1 MLNQPTIVVC
11 SDFSENSD
19 TALRFAE
26 ELRIKSHGRIHVIH
40 FSEFP
45 LNWDWVHDEA
55 DSYYMDDK
63 LKEVIE
69 KDILEKLNRQMNRCE
84 VIGTTQLV
92 TGYPFSYINDIIV
105 KEKANLVVLGHKG
118 RMKTPLALGG
128 LAEKLISIAE
138 VPLLI
143 IKKGMPLE
151 KVTGL
156 LDPNYLMDKIIH
168 ASEELASLFSAKLG
182 IVALWKDVTDLN
194 PDLSKMGV
202 HYVDQNI
209 SSEQKKELLNKIK
222 IIIRSHIARQLDC
235 EIIVELATD
244 KKVAYQLMNILH
256 EDVTDIIVMQRHH
269 KKILEKLFIGS
280 EARRMLEL
288 FQGNLL
294 ILPI

>member
-1 MLNQPTIVVC
+1 
-11 SDFSENSD
+11 
-19 TALRFAE
+19 
-26 ELRIKSHGRIHVIH
+26 
-40 FSEFP
+40 
-45 LNWDWVHDEA
+45 
-55 DSYYMDDK
+55 
-63 LKEVIE
+63 
-69 KDILEKLNRQMNRCE
+69 
-84 VIGTTQLV
+84 
-92 TGYPFSYINDIIV
+92 
-105 KEKANLVVLGHKG
+105 
-118 RMKTPLALGG
+118 
-128 LAEKLISIAE
+128 
-138 VPLLI
+138 
-143 IKKGMPLE
+143 
-151 KVTGL
+151 
-156 LDPNYLMDKIIH
+156 
-168 ASEELASLFSAKLG
+168 
-182 IVALWKDVTDLN
+182 
-194 PDLSKMGV
+194 MGV